1 MSIEATEFTSASLP
15 EAERREAGRIAKGLT
30 AAVVKGLLHR
40 VDPKAFAVSSDV
52 DTLENQAAAAV
63 RGIDARTFEQM
74 RPKLQ
79 QLAADTARV
88 QKITGVAMPELKKS
102 NAIIFKPANAP
113 QGAVPRSGSAPQ
125 KYKRLDL
132 NLRKLHCVDE
142 TNGGV
147 FSPEDGTDDMVLGA
161 IRIGAG
167 GNVDYS
173 KAIVAGE
180 FARDNTYRNFGELPF
195 GSVSLRTTPGY
206 PKTFYWIFQLV
217 ESDSDDAEVAAG
229 ITQALRTVVTMVAG
243 MVGGAGVGAI
253 AGAVVDAIGAII
265 GLFIDDD
272 VFSPYGVAIKLN
284 SENDLGSDGVHDA
297 HTGNISAH
305 GGTYRIGYRLRL
317 V

>member
-1 MSIEATEFTSASLP
+1 MSIEATQFTSASLP
-15 EAERREAGRIAKGLT
+15 EAERREAGRIAQGIT

-40 VDPKAFAVSSDV
+40 ADPRAFAISADV

-63 RGIDARTFEQM
+63 RSIDAQTFEHM

-79 QLAADTARV
+79 QLAADTAKV
-88 QKITGVAMPELKKS
+88 QKLTGVAMPELKKS
-102 NAIIFKPANAP
+102 NAIIFKPTPP

-125 KYKRLDL
+125 KYRRLDL

-167 GNVDYS
+167 GNVDYT

-180 FARDNTYRNFGELPF
+180 FAHDNTYRNFGELPF

-229 ITQALRTVVTMVAG
+229 ITTALRTVVTMVAG
-243 MVGGAGVGAI
+243 MVGGAGIGAI
-253 AGAVVDAIGAII
+253 AGAVVDAIGMII

-272 VFSPYGVAIKLN
+272 VFSPYGVAIRLD
-284 SENDLGSDGVHDA
+284 SENDLGSDGVRDE

>member
-1 MSIEATEFTSASLP
+1 MASIEATQFTPASLS
-15 EAERREAGRIAKGLT
+15 EAERREAGKIARGLT

-40 VDPKAFAVSSDV
+40 ADPRAFAISADV

-63 RGIDARTFEQM
+63 RGIDAQTFEQM

-79 QLAADTARV
+79 QLAADPVRV
-88 QKITGVAMPELKKS
+88 QKLTGVTAQELKKS
-102 NAIIFKPANAP
+102 NAIIFKAAAP

-132 NLRKLHCVDE
+132 NLRALHCVDE
-142 TNGGV
+142 TN
-147 FSPEDGTDDMVLGA
+147 PESGTDDMVLGA
-161 IRIGAG
+161 MRIGAS
-167 GNVDYS
+167 GNVDYT

-180 FARDNTYRNFGELPF
+180 FDDGQRREYGELPF

-229 ITQALRTVVTMVAG
+229 ITSALRTVVTMVAG
-243 MVGGAGVGAI
+243 MVGGASVAAI
-253 AGAVVDAIGAII
+253 AGAVVEAIGSII

-284 SENDLGSDGVHDA
+284 SENDFGADGITDQ